1 MLLLDV
7 KMELVNNL
15 ILNAIRIINVRL
27 DKLNALMVLVHWN
40 NVVLLL
46 LVLWVLLT
54 IAMIT
59 LVNKT
64 QLIVLLCLNVLKLLL
79 FYVPMELA
87 FLRELTAKDLNN
99 AQLINQ
105 LDALI
110 CSVMHLTLNVLK
122 SKDVQSEDNY
132 VMMVLVPQ
140 TLIYA
145 LLINVLNI
153 YLFNV
158 KMDSVWMIRNSVII
172 KMGAHT
178 ILL

>member
-1 MLLLDV
+1 
-7 KMELVNNL
+7 
-15 ILNAIRIINVRL
+15 
-27 DKLNALMVLVHWN
+27 
-40 NVVLLL
+40 
-46 LVLWVLLT
+46 
-54 IAMIT
+54 MIT

-132 VMMVLVPQ
+132 VMMDLVPQ

-158 KMDSVWMIRNSVII
+158 KMDSV
-172 KMGAHT
+172 
-178 ILL
+178 